1 MDTFTILSAVDYS
14 NRIANIGKCVY
25 EDVYERE
32 WANMMPQVDDNEEEE
47 KIMSTSKSKIIKQLK
62 QLDIVTLNLKIEA
75 ARLKEPN
82 AISVVADNIEKA
94 IIEIEK
100 EIEEIE

>member
-1 MDTFTILSAVDYS
+1 
-14 NRIANIGKCVY
+14 
-25 EDVYERE
+25 
-32 WANMMPQVDDNEEEE
+32 
-47 KIMSTSKSKIIKQLK
+47 MSTSKSKIIKQLK

-100 EIEEIE
+100 EIEVIE